1 MQTPGNADNGR
12 TVEALEY
19 QYTGPSQGWLGVAG
33 EVMGLMSSM
42 ITESGQKVAAVN
54 EGEQLVNYKSL
65 TNEIQG
71 SPRKQQRRVEARFIL
86 VKHLLYLRE

>member
-1 MQTPGNADNGR
+1 
-12 TVEALEY
+12 
-19 QYTGPSQGWLGVAG
+19 
-33 EVMGLMSSM
+33 MGLMSSM

-65 TNEIQG
+65 KNEIQG

-86 VKHLLYLRE
+86 VKTSIVSWRMNVDDVTEG